1 MKRALLFYL
10 GAAFVCS
17 FLLFTHAEAI
27 TFNLDYLFSGN
38 LNLPPGKNPWLSASF
53 LDLGDNSSSATNNAV
68 ELKLVASGLTS
79 QNEHVSSWYFN
90 YTGTKGLSY
99 EYISGINDN
108 PQTDLINGYEVDSTK
123 GLFAIFFD
131 FSESQFGNND
141 TSTYIIRGVGISALS
156 FFDTN
161 TPGDFFTAAEIIKE
175 NGGNTSSAWIAATNQ
190 PTQPVPEPATM
201 LLLSAGLIGLGFFGR
216 KRSLK

>member
-17 FLLFTHAEAI
+17 FLLFTQAEAI
-27 TFNLDYLFSGN
+27 TFNLDYLFSGT
-38 LNLPPGKNPWLSASF
+38 LNLPPGQNQWLSASF
-53 LDLGDNSSSATNNAV
+53 VDLGDNSLSDTYNAV

-79 QNEHVSSWYFN
+79 QKEYVSGWYFN

-99 EYISGINDN
+99 EYVSGINDN
-108 PQTDLINGYEVDSTK
+108 PQTDLINGYAVDSTE
-123 GLFAIFFD
+123 GLFAILFD
-131 FSESQFGNND
+131 FSESQFSNND

-161 TPGDFFTAAEIIKE
+161 TPGVFFTAAEIIKE
-175 NGGNTSSAWIAATNQ
+175 NGGSTSSAWIAATNQ
-190 PTQPVPEPATM
+190 PTVSVPEPATM
-201 LLLSAGLIGLGFFGR
+201 LLLSIGLIGLAFIAKQKFI
-216 KRSLK
+216 K